1 MVEVAKDNTD
11 VNKLRRKQID
21 LILAANPKIEVDA
34 DYKALGDVVA
44 DEKGKIG
51 KITAKRA

>member
-1 MVEVAKDNTD
+1 LVEVAKDNTD